1 LGFFPIKKAQKNAAL
16 TGLHQVTGEN
26 DHREIYAVS
35 IASESIW
42 PLFSNITQVS
52 GIPCRANRA
61 IPPPPKEKAPAAAG
75 RGQFRTLVT
84 MKKQDTCRQLRGII
98 AAIDQAADL
107 AEKYRY
113 EDFCQDYKAQ
123 TTITGY
129 IRAITAYDREISTI
143 VRVKYLLVPWKDLDA
158 LEDTISRADHASRPR
173 ILWRIT
179 TDVLPRSRPQLA
191 DVLRD
196 MEN

>member
-1 LGFFPIKKAQKNAAL
+1 
-16 TGLHQVTGEN
+16 
-26 DHREIYAVS
+26 
-35 IASESIW
+35 
-42 PLFSNITQVS
+42 
-52 GIPCRANRA
+52 
-61 IPPPPKEKAPAAAG
+61 
-75 RGQFRTLVT
+75 

-98 AAIDQAADL
+98 AAIDQATDL

-158 LEDTISRADHASRPR
+158 LEDTISRADPASRPR